1 MLLIIFITIIIIC
14 VKYAS
19 LRKVGEAMFVG
30 KQCLQ
35 KLRCGSASQNTNATA
50 SQNKNTI
57 ASQNTN
63 ASQSKDKGASQN
75 TNSRHVDPLLV
86 QK

>member
-1 MLLIIFITIIIIC
+1 MLLIIFIIIIIIC

-50 SQNKNTI
+50 SQSKDTGASQNTNTTASQNKNTI

-63 ASQSKDKGASQN
+63 ATAS
-75 TNSRHVDPLLV
+75 
-86 QK
+86 

>member
-1 MLLIIFITIIIIC
+1 MLLIIFIIIIITIIIC
-14 VKYAS
+14 VKYAP

-50 SQNKNTI
+50 SQNKDT
-57 ASQNTN
+57 
-63 ASQSKDKGASQN
+63 GASQN

>member
-1 MLLIIFITIIIIC
+1 MLLIIFIIIIIIITVC

-50 SQNKNTI
+50 SQN
-57 ASQNTN
+57 TN
-63 ASQSKDKGASQN
+63 ASQSKDTGASQN

>member
-1 MLLIIFITIIIIC
+1 M
-14 VKYAS
+14 KYAS

-50 SQNKNTI
+50 SQN
-57 ASQNTN
+57 TN
-63 ASQSKDKGASQN
+63 ASQSKDTGASQN